1 MEVEKGFWEVYSATR
16 HRVISAVRHLANVHN
31 ATGVVITGHSL
42 GAATASLLAFELGR
56 AIASDPRDVALIT
69 TLQLVTFGSPRVG
82 NRAFVEAFGG
92 LPEGSLHRTG
102 WSTRWI

>member
-1 MEVEKGFWEVYSATR
+1 M
-16 HRVISAVRHLANVHN
+16 ISAVRHLANVHN
-31 ATGVVITGHSL
+31 ATGVVITGNSL

-56 AIASDPRDVALIT
+56 VIASDPRDVAPIT

-82 NRAFVEAFGG
+82 NRAFVEEFGG